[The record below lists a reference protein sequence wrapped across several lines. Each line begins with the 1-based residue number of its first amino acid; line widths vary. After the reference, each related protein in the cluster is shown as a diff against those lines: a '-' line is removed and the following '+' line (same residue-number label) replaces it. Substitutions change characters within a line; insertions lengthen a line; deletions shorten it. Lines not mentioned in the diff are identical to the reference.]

1 MPGAVPPRD
10 GGHPCRAGNAAGVG
24 SKNPTLALNGAN
36 SKNPTL
42 ASNRAGM

>member
-1 MPGAVPPRD
+1 MPGAAPPMD
-10 GGHPCRAGNAAGVG
+10 GGYPCRVENAAGVG
-24 SKNPTLALNGAN
+24 SKNPTLTLNGAN